1 MYRRV
6 ISITFKSSKR
16 FFSSDSKNS
25 VPIPKGGR
33 IGQLTNESRI
43 EDDKLQGHWKSME
56 SRTINRPPPRPK
68 GSVVGRVGLRRSE
81 EEYWSEAGVYD
92 HHKKKEDTKDSN
104 GNNEKKTD

>member
-1 MYRRV
+1 MYRKLL
-6 ISITFKSSKR
+6 SKTSFYCKR
-16 FFSSDSKNS
+16 FCSSNTKNS

-68 GSVVGRVGLRRSE
+68 GSVAGRVGLRRSE

-92 HHKKKEDTKDSN
+92 FDNKADIKYSKNDT
-104 GNNEKKTD
+104 EKKTD